1 MKDHAG
7 LYLARYAE
15 PEAGRMRSPARSYR
29 YVLSI
34 PAFDETGDFLE
45 RVLPGG
51 AADLLVIVVANVPDQ
66 VSREDA
72 ALARTRQLLDLAG
85 GFERARNVDVTI
97 VDRVNRPIPRRAG
110 VGLARKIGADIAL
123 RWIAE
128 RRIEMPVIY
137 STDADASLP
146 AGYFEAARGEAA
158 GWVYPFVH
166 TSGDA
171 DLARRGLMYELSL
184 RYYVNRLEYAG
195 SPYAF
200 HTVGS
205 CLAIDATSYAKVRG
219 FPRRNAAEDFY
230 LLNKLAKVG
239 WIRRLKGP
247 VIEIEARASTR
258 VPFGTGPAL
267 ARVPRDPAAM
277 GGYAG
282 ATFEALGMF
291 YAAVAAGTAPSQP
304 VPALLD
310 AIGYQPKRDR
320 RAIHTWFDAFRTL
333 KFVHAARDEFPDT
346 PLLQTLET
354 LYGGSR
360 TGSRRGAQTPAR
372 LNALLRA
379 DEARMPARKGLG

>member
-15 PEAGRMRSPARSYR
+15 PEARRLPAPARSYR
-29 YVLSI
+29 HVLSI
-34 PAFDETGDFLE
+34 PAFDETGEFLQ
-45 RVLPGG
+45 RVLPRG
-51 AADLLVIVVANVPDQ
+51 AADLFVIVVANVPDQ

-72 ALARTRQLLDLAG
+72 KSARTRQLLDLAG
-85 GFERARNVDVTI
+85 GFDRARNVDVMI
-97 VDRVNRPIPRRAG
+97 VDRVSTPIPRRAG

-123 RWIAE
+123 RRIVE
-128 RRIEMPVIY
+128 RRIEVPVIF

-146 AGYFEAARGEAA
+146 PGYFEAARGNAA
-158 GWVYPFVH
+158 GWVYPFIH

-171 DLARRGLMYELSL
+171 DLACRGLMYELAL

-205 CLAIDATSYAKVRG
+205 CMAIDATSYAKVRG

-239 WIRRLKGP
+239 WIHRLGGP

-267 ARVPRDPAAM
+267 ARVPREPAAM
-277 GGYAG
+277 GGCAG
-282 ATFEALGMF
+282 STFEALRMF

-304 VPALLD
+304 VPGLLD
-310 AIGYQPKRDR
+310 AIGYQPRRDQ

-333 KFVHAARDEFPDT
+333 KFVHAARDKFPDT
-346 PLLQTLET
+346 PLLHTLET
-354 LYGGSR
+354 LYPD
-360 TGSRRGAQTPAR
+360 AQTPAR
-372 LNALLRA
+372 LNAALRA
-379 DEARMPARKGLG
+379 EEARMPGRKGLG

>member
-15 PEAGRMRSPARSYR
+15 PEAGRWPWPARSYR
-29 YVLSI
+29 HALSI
-34 PAFDETGDFLE
+34 PAFDETGDFLQH
-45 RVLPGG
+45 VLPRG
-51 AADLLVIVVANVPDQ
+51 AADLIVIVVANVPDH

-72 ALARTRQLLDLAG
+72 AFARTRQLLDLAG
-85 GFERARNVDVTI
+85 GFDRARNVDVMI
-97 VDRVNRPIPRRAG
+97 VDRVNAPIPRRAG

-123 RWIAE
+123 RRIVE
-128 RRIEMPVIY
+128 RRVEVPVIF

-146 AGYFEAARGEAA
+146 PGYFEAARGDAA
-158 GWVYPFVH
+158 GWVYPFFH

-171 DLARRGLMYELSL
+171 DLARRGLMYELAL

-239 WIRRLKGP
+239 WIRRLRSP

-282 ATFEALGMF
+282 ATFEALRMF

-304 VPALLD
+304 VPGLLD
-310 AIGYQPKRDR
+310 AIGYRPKRDR

-346 PLLQTLET
+346 PLLDTLGT
-354 LYGGSR
+354 LYPGS
-360 TGSRRGAQTPAR
+360 QTPAR
-372 LNALLRA
+372 LNASLRA
-379 DEARMPARKGLG
+379 DEARMPGRKGLG

>member
-258 VPFGTGPAL
+258 VP
-267 ARVPRDPAAM
+267 VW
-277 GGYAG
+277 
-282 ATFEALGMF
+282 
-291 YAAVAAGTAPSQP
+291 QP
-304 VPALLD
+304 VPPSPGFR
-310 AIGYQPKRDR
+310 AIRPPWGVTPGRPSRPSGCSTPPLRRERR
-320 RAIHTWFDAFRTL
+320 RANPFQRCSMPSAINRNATG
-333 KFVHAARDEFPDT
+333 ARST
-346 PLLQTLET
+346 PGL
-354 LYGGSR
+354 
-360 TGSRRGAQTPAR
+360 TPS
-372 LNALLRA
+372 
-379 DEARMPARKGLG
+379 EP

>member
-15 PEAGRMRSPARSYR
+15 PETKRGPSAMRTYR
-29 YVLSI
+29 HVLSI
-34 PAFDETGDFLE
+34 PAFDETGDFLQ
-45 RVLPGG
+45 RVLPRG
-51 AADLLVIVVANVPDQ
+51 AADLLVILVANVPDH
-66 VSREDA
+66 VKREETA
-72 ALARTRQLLDLAG
+72 FARTRDLLDLAG
-85 GFERARNVDVTI
+85 ALDRARNVDVAI
-97 VDRVNRPIPRRAG
+97 VDRVNTPVPRRAG

-123 RWIAE
+123 RLIVE
-128 RRIEMPVIY
+128 RRIEIPVIF
-137 STDADASLP
+137 STDADTALP
-146 AGYFEAARGEAA
+146 PGYFEAAKGRAA

-166 TSGDA
+166 TSGDE

-184 RYYVNRLEYAG
+184 RYYVNRLECAG

-239 WIRRLKGP
+239 WIRRLRAP

-267 ARVPRDPAAM
+267 ARVPRDPTTM
-277 GGYAG
+277 PGYAS
-282 ATFEALGMF
+282 ATFEALKMF
-291 YAAVAAGTAPSQP
+291 HESIAAGATPSEP
-304 VPALLD
+304 VSRLLD
-310 AIGYQPKRDR
+310 AIGYQPKRDQ

-333 KFVHAARDEFPDT
+333 KFVHAARDEFPDP
-346 PLLQTLET
+346 PLLETLET
-354 LYGGSR
+354 LYP
-360 TGSRRGAQTPAR
+360 GARTPAR

-379 DEARMPARKGLG
+379 DEARMPERKGLG

>member
-15 PEAGRMRSPARSYR
+15 PEAGRMRSPPRSYR
-29 YVLSI
+29 HVLSI
-34 PAFDETGDFLE
+34 PAFDETGDFLQ
-45 RVLPGG
+45 RVLPRG

-66 VSREDA
+66 VGREDA
-72 ALARTRQLLDLAG
+72 ALARTRQLLDLTG
-85 GFERARNVDVTI
+85 GIDRARNVDVMV
-97 VDRVNRPIPRRAG
+97 VDRVNAPIPRRAG

-123 RWIAE
+123 RRIVE
-128 RRIEMPVIY
+128 RRIEVPVIF

-146 AGYFEAARGEAA
+146 PGYFEAARGDAA

-171 DLARRGLMYELSL
+171 DLARRGLMYELAL

-205 CLAIDATSYAKVRG
+205 CLAIGATSYAKVRG

-239 WIRRLKGP
+239 WIRRLRGP

-267 ARVPRDPAAM
+267 AKVPSDPAAM
-277 GGYAG
+277 AGYAG
-282 ATFEALGMF
+282 ATFDALRMF
-291 YAAVAAGTAPSQP
+291 YAAVAAGTASSQP
-304 VPALLD
+304 VPRLLD

-346 PLLQTLET
+346 PLLHTLET
-354 LYGGSR
+354 LYP
-360 TGSRRGAQTPAR
+360 GAQTPAR
-372 LNALLRA
+372 LNASLRA
-379 DEARMPARKGLG
+379 DEDRMPGRKGLG

>member
-7 LYLARYAE
+7 LYLARYAD
-15 PEAGRMRSPARSYR
+15 PEARRMRSPARSYR

-34 PAFDETGDFLE
+34 PAFDETGDFLQ

-51 AADLLVIVVANVPDQ
+51 AADLLVVVVANVPDQ

-72 ALARTRQLLDLAG
+72 ALDRTRQLLDLAG
-85 GFERARNVDVTI
+85 GFERARNVDVMI
-97 VDRVNRPIPRRAG
+97 VDRVNTPIPRRAG

-123 RWIAE
+123 RWIVE
-128 RRIEMPVIY
+128 RRVEMPVIF

-146 AGYFEAARGEAA
+146 PGYFEAARGEAA
-158 GWVYPFVH
+158 GWVYPFIH

-205 CLAIDATSYAKVRG
+205 CLAIDATGYAKVRG

-239 WIRRLKGP
+239 WIRRLRGP

-282 ATFEALGMF
+282 ATFEALRMF
-291 YAAVAAGTAPSQP
+291 YAAVAAGTAPNQP
-304 VPALLD
+304 VPELLD
-310 AIGYQPKRDR
+310 AIGYQPKRDQ

-333 KFVHAARDEFPDT
+333 KFVHAAREEFPDT
-346 PLLQTLET
+346 PLLHTLEA
-354 LYGGSR
+354 LYAGPR
-360 TGSRRGAQTPAR
+360 TGPRTPAR

-379 DEARMPARKGLG
+379 DEARMPGRKGLG

>member
-15 PEAGRMRSPARSYR
+15 PEAGRMRSLAQSYR
-29 YVLSI
+29 HVLSI
-34 PAFDETGDFLE
+34 PAFDESGDFLQ

-51 AADLLVIVVANVPDQ
+51 AADLLVIVVANVPDEL
-66 VSREDA
+66 RGKEA

-85 GFERARNVDVTI
+85 RFDRARNVDVTI
-97 VDRVNRPIPRRAG
+97 VDRVNAPIPRRAG

-123 RWIAE
+123 RHIVE
-128 RRIEMPVIY
+128 RRVEVPVIF

-146 AGYFEAARGEAA
+146 PGYFDAARGEAA

-239 WIRRLKGP
+239 WIRRLRGP
-247 VIEIEARASTR
+247 VVEIEARASTR

-277 GGYAG
+277 AGYAG
-282 ATFEALGMF
+282 ATFEALRMF
-291 YAAVAAGTAPSQP
+291 YAAVGAGTAPSQP
-304 VPALLD
+304 VPGLLD
-310 AIGYQPKRDR
+310 AIGYQPKRDQ

-346 PLLQTLET
+346 PLLHSLET
-354 LYGGSR
+354 LYPGV
-360 TGSRRGAQTPAR
+360 QTPAG
-372 LNALLRA
+372 LNASLRA
-379 DEARMPARKGLG
+379 DEARMPGRRGLG

>member
-15 PEAGRMRSPARSYR
+15 PEAGRMPSPPRSYR
-29 YVLSI
+29 HVLSI
-34 PAFDETGDFLE
+34 PAFDETGDFL
-45 RVLPGG
+45 RGVLPGG

-66 VSREDA
+66 VGQQDA
-72 ALARTRQLLDLAG
+72 ASARTRQLLDLAG
-85 GFERARNVDVTI
+85 GFDRARNVDVMI
-97 VDRVNRPIPRRAG
+97 VDRVNTPIPRRAG

-123 RWIAE
+123 RRIVE
-128 RRIEMPVIY
+128 RRVEVPVIF

-146 AGYFEAARGEAA
+146 PGYFEAARGEAA

-166 TSGDA
+166 TSSDA

-205 CLAIDATSYAKVRG
+205 CLAIDATSYAMVRG

-239 WIRRLKGP
+239 WIRRLRGP
-247 VIEIEARASTR
+247 VIEVEARASTR

-277 GGYAG
+277 EGYAK
-282 ATFEALGMF
+282 ATFEALRMF
-291 YAAVAAGTAPSQP
+291 YAAVAARTLPSQP
-304 VPALLD
+304 VPGLLD
-310 AIGYQPKRDR
+310 AIGYRPKRDH
-320 RAIHTWFDAFRTL
+320 RATHTWFDAFRTL

-354 LYGGSR
+354 LYPD
-360 TGSRRGAQTPAR
+360 AQSPAR
-372 LNALLRA
+372 LNASLRA
-379 DEARMPARKGLG
+379 DEARMPERKGLG

>member
-1 MKDHAG
+1 MKDHTG

-15 PEAGRMRSPARSYR
+15 PEAGRMPSPARSYR
-29 YVLSI
+29 HVLSI
-34 PAFDETGDFLE
+34 PAFDETGDFLQ

-72 ALARTRQLLDLAG
+72 ASTRTRQLLDLAG
-85 GFERARNVDVTI
+85 GFDRARNVDVMV
-97 VDRVNRPIPRRAG
+97 VDRVNTSIPRRAG

-123 RWIAE
+123 RGIVE
-128 RRIEMPVIY
+128 RRIEVPVIF

-146 AGYFEAARGEAA
+146 PGYFEAAGGEAA

-166 TSGDA
+166 TSGDT
-171 DLARRGLMYELSL
+171 DLAHRGLMYELAL

-205 CLAIDATSYAKVRG
+205 CLAMDATSYAKVRG

-239 WIRRLKGP
+239 WIRRLRGP

-277 GGYAG
+277 AGYAG
-282 ATFEALGMF
+282 ATFEALRMF
-291 YAAVAAGTAPSQP
+291 HAAVAAGTAPSQP
-304 VPALLD
+304 VPRLLD
-310 AIGYQPKRDR
+310 AIGYQPKRDQ

-346 PLLQTLET
+346 PLLHTLQM
-354 LYGGSR
+354 LYPS
-360 TGSRRGAQTPAR
+360 AQTPAR

-379 DEARMPARKGLG
+379 DEARMAGRKGLG

>member
-15 PEAGRMRSPARSYR
+15 PEARRMRSPARSYR
-29 YVLSI
+29 YVLSV
-34 PAFDETGDFLE
+34 PTFDESADFLQ

-51 AADLLVIVVANVPDQ
+51 VADLLVIVVANVPDQ

-72 ALARTRQLLDLAG
+72 AVARTRQLLDLAG
-85 GFERARNVDVTI
+85 GFDRARNVEVMI
-97 VDRVNRPIPRRAG
+97 VDRVNTPIPRRAG

-123 RWIAE
+123 RWIVE
-128 RRIEMPVIY
+128 RRIETPVIF

-146 AGYFEAARGEAA
+146 PGYFEAARGEAA

-239 WIRRLKGP
+239 WIRRLRDP

-267 ARVPRDPAAM
+267 ARIPRDPAAM
-277 GGYAG
+277 VGYAG
-282 ATFEALGMF
+282 ATFEALRAF
-291 YAAVAAGTAPSQP
+291 YAAVAAGTAPGQP
-304 VPALLD
+304 VPGLLD
-310 AIGYQPKRDR
+310 AIGYQPKRGQ
-320 RAIHTWFDAFRTL
+320 RATHTWFDAFRTL
-333 KFVHAARDEFPDT
+333 KFVHAARDKFPDT
-346 PLLQTLET
+346 PLLHTLET

-360 TGSRRGAQTPAR
+360 RDAQTPAR

-379 DEARMPARKGLG
+379 DEARMPVRKGLG